1 MMKEA
6 NVIFKCQI
14 RSEDKREDRFIKLRE
29 ICQALP
35 ALAIITELEQASSG
49 VGAGGGADSG
59 VDASNA
65 YWLRL

>member
-14 RSEDKREDRFIKLRE
+14 RSEDKREDRFIKLQE

-35 ALAIITELEQASSG
+35 ALAIITKLEQASSG
-49 VGAGGGADSG
+49 VGAGGGADSR

-65 YWLRL
+65 HWLRL